1 MAGARGRD
9 PPPAPRRRAR
19 APPRPARARP
29 RRPARASRAWRVA
42 RQTRGGRSRRRAG
55 GPASRPRAGAAAC
68 GCATRAGPCDGW
80 RSRYAR
86 RSFMPPLEVWLR
98 REKRPAL
105 GVRRPGTVAV
115 SGEPAVEPVE
125 EPVGERDES
134 EARPGRQVQLDG
146 VEDDE
151 QRAPRRPR
159 GDHAQTRLGAE
170 RLETLARV
178 AEVIAGM
185 VVGDVVLG

>member
-1 MAGARGRD
+1 
-9 PPPAPRRRAR
+9 
-19 APPRPARARP
+19 
-29 RRPARASRAWRVA
+29 
-42 RQTRGGRSRRRAG
+42 
-55 GPASRPRAGAAAC
+55 
-68 GCATRAGPCDGW
+68 
-80 RSRYAR
+80 
-86 RSFMPPLEVWLR
+86 
-98 REKRPAL
+98 
-105 GVRRPGTVAV
+105 
-115 SGEPAVEPVE
+115 PAVEPVE

-185 VVGDVVLG
+185 VVGDVVLRRGQAEVAARRREGPAAGPGAARGRVARARARAAPVGAGRRPRAAPEARGAAAPRGGPGAGLPDRAGGLLGRAAGVRAPRASRAADARGG